1 MGFQIRPGELL
12 GRALGW
18 LIAPAAA
25 AGSLARRA
33 RVLHPDGLVYEAEVI
48 PLAHEPAL
56 EGVAQRLAGPALVRL
71 SSALWRGGKERMDV
85 LGLAVRFLTRVKG
98 DDAARALDD
107 DRGRAAAEGG
117 DQDVLFAT
125 IRSPW
130 TTPLAP
136 LTTNIKSFLANDYYG
151 VSPFEVVGLGRVKLR
166 LAGPRGRELAAL
178 RGDDDDRARELL
190 RAAERGSARFR
201 LEALRP
207 GFGARYEPI
216 AEIQLIRSVGDA
228 IDQDALRFSPFR
240 TGRGLVPVGFVHA
253 LRRGVY
259 TMSQLAR
266 PSRDARVA
274 RSERGSASQARQA
287 GGVEQAGSEARRPF
301 ARANQAAQASTS
313 G

>member
-1 MGFQIRPGELL
+1 MGLRIRPGELL

-25 AGSLARRA
+25 AGSLLRRA
-33 RVLHPDGLVYEAEVI
+33 RLLHPEGLVYAAEVI

-56 EGVAQRLAGPALVRL
+56 AGVAKRLAGPALVRL

-85 LGLAVRFLTRVKG
+85 LGIAVRFLTG
-98 DDAARALDD
+98 DEAARGLDD
-107 DRGRAAAEGG
+107 DRARAAAEGG

-130 TTPLAP
+130 TMLLAP

-151 VSPFEVVGLGRVKLR
+151 VSPFEVGGLGRVRLR

-178 RGDDDDRARELL
+178 RGAGDDRERELL
-190 RAAERGSARFR
+190 RAAERGYARFR

-207 GFGARYEPI
+207 GNGARYEPI
-216 AEIQLIRSVGDA
+216 AEVRLIRPVNDA
-228 IDQDALRFSPFR
+228 IDQEALRFSPFR
-240 TGRGLVPVGFVHA
+240 TGRGIEPVGFVHA

-266 PSRDARVA
+266 PSRDERVA
-274 RSERGSASQARQA
+274 RSERERASQARPA
-287 GGVEQAGSEARRPF
+287 GGPEQAGTEARRPF
-301 ARANQAAQASTS
+301 ARADEAAQAS
-313 G
+313 